1 LLASATMTRAQQ
13 PTRIADDDPA
23 RSGGRA
29 HVAVGGRGPS
39 MQGFRVVRTLEEGRW
54 AAFVERH
61 PDASIFHTPEMHR
74 VFAAARGHRPTVM
87 ASLDDA
93 GEVRALMT
101 AVSIAMVGGPIRSLT
116 TRNVVFAAP
125 LVEGDAAALRAL
137 LSSYR
142 RDAPRGLFTEVRHVA
157 DPSWSIE
164 MLAGSGFRHEPHLNY
179 LIDLTIAEDEL
190 WRNVASNARRNV
202 QKARRLGVS
211 IEEVDG
217 PSGIDEAYPVLAEV
231 YHRIKVPLPDR
242 SLFDAASRILGP
254 LGRFRVLLAR
264 HDGGT
269 IGALTLLIYQGVMT
283 YWYTGTRHDFWSH
296 RPGDLLVAHA
306 LEAGRTLGCRAFDFG
321 GAGRPDEPYG
331 VRDFKAKYGGA
342 LVDFG
347 RDVWVPSPVRFRV
360 ATTGYELLRRFL

>member
-1 LLASATMTRAQQ
+1 MLASATMTRA
-13 PTRIADDDPA
+13 PDRTWLDDADPA
-23 RSGGRA
+23 DGDGPFRPAVGRA
-29 HVAVGGRGPS
+29 DPTVPAV
-39 MQGFRVVRTLEEGRW
+39 RVVGNLEEGRW
-54 AAFVERH
+54 RAFVERH
-61 PDASIFHTPEMHR
+61 PDASLFHTPEMHR
-74 VFAAARGHRPTVM
+74 VFAEARGHRPAVL
-87 ASLDDA
+87 AALDAA

-101 AVSIAMVGGPIRSLT
+101 TVSIATVGGPLRSLT
-116 TRNVVFAAP
+116 TRHVAFAGP
-125 LVEGDAAALRAL
+125 LVDGDAAALRAL

-142 RDAPRGLFTEVRHVA
+142 RDATRGLFTEVRHVA
-157 DPSWSIE
+157 DPASSIE

-179 LIDLTIAEDEL
+179 LIDLTISEDEL
-190 WRNVASNARRNV
+190 WKKVASSARRNV

-217 PSGIDEAYPVLAEV
+217 RSGIDEAYPVLAEV

-264 HDGGT
+264 HDGST
-269 IGALTLLIYQGVMT
+269 IGALTLLVHRGVMT
-283 YWYTGTRHDFWSH
+283 YWYTGTRHEFWSH

-306 LEAGRTLGCRAFDFG
+306 LEMGRTLGCRVFDFG